1 MSCWGE
7 TRSGAVCRTEECPW
21 RIYASLESSM
31 SKWMV
36 KVFHPHHS
44 HIAKDRA
51 DMVSMRHIAEL
62 FCDVLRRNPSYKAAD
77 IQHDMKTEYQL
88 TVPISKCFKAR
99 RIALDMVM
107 QDQVVQFAKLWDYEH
122 ELRRSN
128 PNTTTEIVIDN
139 GLFNKFYICFEVLR
153 NSWKKSCR
161 PVIGLDGCFLKWE
174 LKGELLAAVGRD
186 ADNRIFPIA
195 WAVVHMET
203 IDSWTWFVQ
212 KLKADLSLGDGQN
225 ITILSDKQKD
235 LLNAIHHE
243 LPRAEHRMCAR
254 HIYDNWKK
262 SFKSLELKCL
272 FWRIATSFHQGMY
285 AEHMGTLAS
294 KDPDAYEALLRTEPT
309 QWCRAFFKVDSH
321 CKDVHNNLSESFN
334 RTIKEA
340 RLRPMIDM
348 LEEIRRQTML
358 RIAKRSVQATKCVTE
373 FTPKIMAELEE
384 ARGKSRHCM
393 MIPSGRGKYEV
404 MEFGV
409 SFSVDLYAK
418 SCACRRWDL
427 TGVPCQHAITV
438 INEMRYDL
446 PRYVAEYYSKS
457 TWEETYTRNID
468 PVNGEPMWEKLGK
481 DPIGVPNFRRMPGR
495 PTKFHRRKDPHESP
509 KKAGHMTRHGR
520 QMTCGRCRQVGHNA
534 AGCKNEPVLV
544 YGPKRKRGRPRKDV
558 QAQNPRNQ
566 VQNERVQVQ
575 ETQTNNT
582 SQNSGTLDPT
592 QPTQRSQTVQTQQQR
607 PPTHRRIL
615 GNTRT
620 PQFGPRTTLTNT
632 SFQVPWK

>member
-1 MSCWGE
+1 MCELADEYGE
-7 TRSGAVCRTEECPW
+7 VDVFIDHELCIATPGVRSEGQTSKGVDRNGEDECERNKGQTSKGVDRNGEDECERNEGQTSKGADDNAHDECEQTEQQASNGVDDNTSDKPEGNQGEGDNRFQAQFKSGKEGQAAAVENEYESDNDFVDNDDIFLPTSQNTEEEW
-21 RIYASLESSM
+21 NDYERG
-31 SKWMV
+31 
-36 KVFHPHHS
+36 
-44 HIAKDRA
+44 
-51 DMVSMRHIAEL
+51 MRQKKSTRQTMPRDKEFFFLGQTFNSGKEFKKEI
-62 FCDVLRRNPSYKAAD
+62 LRRNPSYKAAD

-225 ITILSDKQKD
+225 ITILSDKQKG

-243 LPRAEHRMCAR
+243 LPRAEHRMGAR
-254 HIYDNWKK
+254 HIYANWKK

-272 FWRIATSFHQGMY
+272 FWRIATSFHQGIMRNTWV
-285 AEHMGTLAS
+285 HWLLKILM
-294 KDPDAYEALLRTEPT
+294 LRTEPT
-309 QWCRAFFKVDSH
+309 QRCRAFFKADSH

-340 RLRPMIDM
+340 RMRPMIDM

-427 TGVPCQHAITV
+427 TGVPCQHAITM

-446 PRYVAEYYSKS
+446 PR
-457 TWEETYTRNID
+457 
-468 PVNGEPMWEKLGK
+468 
-481 DPIGVPNFRRMPGR
+481 
-495 PTKFHRRKDPHESP
+495 
-509 KKAGHMTRHGR
+509 
-520 QMTCGRCRQVGHNA
+520 
-534 AGCKNEPVLV
+534 
-544 YGPKRKRGRPRKDV
+544 
-558 QAQNPRNQ
+558 
-566 VQNERVQVQ
+566 
-575 ETQTNNT
+575 
-582 SQNSGTLDPT
+582 
-592 QPTQRSQTVQTQQQR
+592 
-607 PPTHRRIL
+607 
-615 GNTRT
+615 
-620 PQFGPRTTLTNT
+620 
-632 SFQVPWK
+632 